1 MGSVHYPK
9 DLKKSFGRS
18 LATLDFAQ
26 KNKNRWRIIT
36 LKRII
41 KVVTAAVALV
51 TGAVGFADEAEYQK
65 LLSQGKAYEEKNQWI
80 HAMGTYWDA
89 IGANPAGSKEATD
102 ALISIRNGFV
112 DDFNYG
118 TGNPGPGEYDDFSRI
133 DGWIAVCKEYET
145 YWTEHSGEIYTI
157 VLECKKGE
165 LDMKTRTA
173 TYNFTAETKPTKKFQ
188 AISDAV
194 LKSFA
199 KGYSQYHLNDI
210 PSQWPGVSIFKDSK
224 TIPIVKF
231 ISATNSFGYDVGLEL
246 DGHVIV
252 GDGSVEFL
260 NGKTT
265 EYYVAAWNN
274 LVPLADVNFESDVS
288 SNLEAK
294 IKIIDNESGKKIAS
308 MKNPVV
314 FEKNGYAEFSI
325 SGIAA
330 DDIKTMDS
338 GKWHFEFEAF
348 TLKPG
353 TVIRKL
359 DYLETKIT
367 NFDRNCPPVD
377 FMKGNGGY
385 ANVDFTHI
393 AELEAKIQELY
404 ASMKIVKW
412 YNREVFGTEL
422 RSGFLAVRN
431 ITEGLK
437 EYDLGDLAELISK
450 RYGGEWDYD
459 RPYRMIYRELTTDE
473 QKQLEEQKKRQEE
486 EKEET
491 AIKNAFNKGILHTN
505 LVQIQLTEKKGI
517 VTVAAVPADS
527 DFEKAGLLAKD
538 VITDITVKLSDGST
552 KTIQVSELTQ
562 VSAPATCVFSIQ
574 RGKGKKAQS
583 LKIEVP
589 VNWNEKE
596 LQKISY

>member
-1 MGSVHYPK
+1 M
-9 DLKKSFGRS
+9 
-18 LATLDFAQ
+18 
-26 KNKNRWRIIT
+26 
-36 LKRII
+36 KRYI

-51 TGAVGFADEAEYQK
+51 TGAVGFADEAEYHK

-80 HAMGTYWDA
+80 YAMGTYWDA
-89 IGANPAGSKEATD
+89 IGSNPAGSKEATD
-102 ALISIRNGFV
+102 ALISIRNSFV
-112 DDFNYG
+112 NDSNGG

-157 VLECKKGE
+157 NLECEKGE

-194 LKSFA
+194 LRSFA
-199 KGYSQYHLNDI
+199 VGYSKYHLNDI
-210 PSQWPGVSIFKDSK
+210 PTIPGQWPGVSIFKDSK

-231 ISATNSFGYDVGLEL
+231 ISATNSFEDDHYISL
-246 DGHVIV
+246 DGCTIV
-252 GDGSVEFL
+252 GDGYIEFL
-260 NGKTT
+260 SGKTT

-274 LVPLADVNFESDVS
+274 LFPLEIVNFDSYVF

-308 MKNPVV
+308 MENPVV
-314 FEKNGYAEFSI
+314 FRINRSKYKYAKFSI
-325 SGIAA
+325 TGIAA

-338 GKWHFEFEAF
+338 GKWHFEVEAF

-359 DYLETKIT
+359 HYDENEIIK
-367 NFDRNCPPVD
+367 FDRKYPPVD

-385 ANVDFTHI
+385 AKVDLTHS
-393 AELEAKIQELY
+393 AELEAKVQELY
-404 ASMKIVKW
+404 ASMKIMKW
-412 YNREVFGTEL
+412 HDREIFGTEL
-422 RSGFLAVRN
+422 RSGFLGVRN

-437 EYDLGDLAELISK
+437 TYGLGDLAELISK

-459 RPYRMIYRELTTDE
+459 RSYYSMIYRELTTDE
-473 QKQLEEQKKRQEE
+473 KNQLEEQKKKQEE
-486 EKEET
+486 EKKET

-505 LVQIQLTEKKGI
+505 LVQIQLIEKKGV

-527 DFEKAGLLAKD
+527 DYKKVGLLVKD
-538 VITDITVKLSDGST
+538 IITDITVKKRDGST

-589 VNWNEKE
+589 VNWNENE

>member
-1 MGSVHYPK
+1 M
-9 DLKKSFGRS
+9 
-18 LATLDFAQ
+18 
-26 KNKNRWRIIT
+26 
-36 LKRII
+36 KRII
-41 KVVTAAVALV
+41 KVVTAAVALL
-51 TGAVGFADEAEYQK
+51 TGAVAFADEAEYQK
-65 LLSQGKAYEEKNQWI
+65 LLSQGKAYEEKSQWI

-112 DDFNYG
+112 DDSNYG

-157 VLECKKGE
+157 NLKCEKGE
-165 LDMKTRTA
+165 IDMKTRTA

-188 AISDAV
+188 AISVAV
-194 LKSFA
+194 LKSFV

-210 PSQWPGVSIFKDSK
+210 PRQWPGVSIFKDSK

-231 ISATNSFGYDVGLEL
+231 ISAKNSFDDYGEDYDVEFEL
-246 DGHVIV
+246 YDHIIV
-252 GDGSVEFL
+252 GDGKVKFL

-274 LVPLADVNFESDVS
+274 LVPLTSDSFENYHFST
-288 SNLEAK
+288 NLEAK

-314 FEKNGYAEFSI
+314 FKMDSRDGIDIDYGRGYAEFSI

-338 GKWHFEFEAF
+338 GKWHFEIEAF
-348 TLKPG
+348 TLKPS
-353 TVIRKL
+353 TVIGKY
-359 DYLETKIT
+359 DFSQTDK
-367 NFDRNCPPVD
+367 FDRKYPPVD

-393 AELEAKIQELY
+393 AELEAKVQELY
-404 ASMKIVKW
+404 ASMKIMKW
-412 YNREVFGTEL
+412 YNREIFGTEL
-422 RSGFLAVRN
+422 RSGFLGVRN

-459 RPYRMIYRELTTDE
+459 TPYRMIYRELTTDE
-473 QKQLEEQKKRQEE
+473 QMQLEEQKKKQEE
-486 EKEET
+486 EKEE
-491 AIKNAFNKGILHTN
+491 AVIKNAFYKGILHTN
-505 LVQIQLTEKKGI
+505 LIQIQLTEKKGV

-538 VITDITVKLSDGST
+538 VITDITVKKSDGST